1 MTAHTWDTYFI
12 QMANLVASK
21 SKDDSTKVGCI
32 IVSADNTVLS
42 MGYNGFPRGVRET
55 TLERCSWC
63 NGTGRKRAMGGVVLS
78 STPYEEYHT
87 CIMCHGKGR
96 VPTDTVDPERWHK
109 RPEKY
114 QWVEHAERN
123 AVFNAARKG
132 IRLEGGIAY
141 LNWEPIPCSDCT
153 RALIQA
159 GIVEIVGP
167 NIPFGG
173 HGSGT
178 HYHVSEI
185 SKTMLE
191 EAGIR
196 IRTVDIGD
204 TDEE

>member
-1 MTAHTWDTYFI
+1 MHTHTWDTYFI

-55 TLERCSWC
+55 LTKVCDVCGGTGYINMLGNLSIGQHHRCYRC
-63 NGTGRKRAMGGVVLS
+63 NGVCRIS
-78 STPYEEYHT
+78 
-87 CIMCHGKGR
+87 
-96 VPTDTVDPERWHK
+96 TDTIDPERWHK

-132 IRLEGGIAY
+132 VRLEGGIAY

-173 HGSGT
+173 HGAGT

-185 SKTMLE
+185 SREMLK
-191 EAGIR
+191 EAGVR
-196 IRTVDIGD
+196 IRTVNIGD
-204 TDEE
+204 TDE